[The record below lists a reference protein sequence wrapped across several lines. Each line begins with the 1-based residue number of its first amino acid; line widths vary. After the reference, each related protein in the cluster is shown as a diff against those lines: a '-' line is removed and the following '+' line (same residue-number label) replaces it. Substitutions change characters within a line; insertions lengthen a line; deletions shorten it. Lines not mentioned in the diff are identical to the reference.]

1 MITYDLAGR
10 GKLPRYEYLY
20 RRLRQDILTGKLAA
34 GERLP
39 SKRAMAEH
47 LGVSVIT
54 VDTAYSQLV
63 AEGCVTAQARRGY
76 FVTERA
82 MSPAVPAAEE
92 RTAGV
97 PGERSWKLDL
107 RSNRVDPALFPSAA
121 WAKLTRRVL
130 SEGAGI
136 LSSGSPHPGLYSLRE
151 AIAAHLRGYKGMDV
165 SPEQVVVGSGAEF
178 LYLMAAQFF
187 AGAAFALEDPG
198 YPKIRLAYTH
208 SGAKCLPVPLDTEGV
223 DPESLRRSG
232 AAVLHISPAHQYPTG
247 LVTPLPRRQE
257 LLRWARETGG
267 YIIEDDYDSELSF
280 TPRPLPTLYSI
291 DRAGRVIYMN
301 TFSQTIS
308 PGLRAGYLV
317 LPERLTAL
325 WNERLG
331 FYSCSVPTLEQ
342 EVLERFISSGGYE
355 RHLSRLRKKC
365 RERRAAVLA
374 AFEDSAL
381 AGRVRTADAGA
392 GMHFLLEVDTGLSDG
407 ELRRRAETFG
417 VRLGFLSDYAFDPA
431 HAREHVLVI
440 NCGALYGEALD
451 TAVELLVRILNG
463 SG

>member
-1 MITYDLAGR
+1 MITYDLSER
-10 GKLPRYEYLY
+10 GGLPRYEYLY
-20 RRLRQDILTGKLAA
+20 RRLRQDILSGKLAA

-39 SKRAMAEH
+39 GKRTMAEH

-63 AEGCVTAQARRGY
+63 AEGCVTAQPRRGY

-92 RTAGV
+92 RASGA
-97 PGERSWKLDL
+97 PGERTWKLDL

-130 SEGAGI
+130 AEGAGV
-136 LSSGSPHPGLYSLRE
+136 LSGGSPHPGLYSLRE
-151 AIAAHLRGYKGMDV
+151 AIAAHLRGYKGMNV
-165 SPEQVVVGSGAEF
+165 APEQVVVGSGAEF

-198 YPKIRLAYTH
+198 YPKIRLAYTR
-208 SGAKCLPVPLDTEGV
+208 SGAKCLPVALDAEGV
-223 DPESLRRSG
+223 DPAALRRSG

-247 LVTPLPRRQE
+247 IVTPLPRRQE

-280 TPRPLPTLYSI
+280 TPRPLPTLSSI

-342 EVLERFISSGGYE
+342 IVLERFISGGGYE
-355 RHLSRLRKKC
+355 RHLARLRKRC
-365 RERRAAVLA
+365 RERRAAVLD
-374 AFEDSAL
+374 AFNASAL
-381 AGRVRTADAGA
+381 AGRVRTADTGA
-392 GMHFLLEVDTGLSDG
+392 GMHFLLEVDTKASDD
-407 ELRRRAETFG
+407 ELRSRAEALG
-417 VRLGFLSDYAFDPA
+417 VRLGFLSDYAFEPEK
-431 HAREHVLVI
+431 ARQHVLVI
-440 NCGALYGEALD
+440 NFGALYGD
-451 TAVELLVRILNG
+451 TLAEAVELLGQILG
-463 SG
+463 A